1 MIYLLMVSIIW
12 AFSFGLI
19 KTNLSTIDPVLVTV
33 IRLFFASVVF
43 LPFLRMKKL
52 NKSLF
57 ISLLIIGSIQFG
69 LMYIFYNIAFHF
81 LKAYEVALFTIFTPF
96 FVTIISNIIEKKW
109 NNSYIIT
116 SIMAIIGTGIIVQ
129 TQFNRPGMIS
139 GFLIVQLSNFCFA
152 YGQVLYRKIMRANV
166 TIRDTEIFVIP
177 YLGGF
182 LTASLISIFFVPWNS
197 VSISLSQWMNLIYLG
212 ILASGVGFFMW
223 NLGARRTN
231 IGALAI
237 FNNLKIP
244 LSISVSLIF
253 FNEAAIL
260 PNLIIGGAI
269 VLAALTI
276 NEVFEKQKLMAHG

>member
-69 LMYIFYNIAFHF
+69 LMYIFYNIAFHY